1 MRKHCFEKR
10 HGGNYQGN
18 TASVGKVLFSSISF
32 LPLWAPIV
40 KALLLWV
47 VLYQKRVTIRS
58 TCVCPADCK
67 PKLTVHSP
75 QLIIALQL
83 NQEEENAVVPRIK
96 QATKTNRTILSW
108 RISKEHA
115 DSCATG
121 KEVCWKR
128 LDQKRASA
136 CQHCDVAFV
145 LLNTTVARYMYPP
158 CIEKTGVV
166 FVVTLAQRID
176 RCSDFLYKQTCVAHN
191 AHWTVTRKT

>member
-96 QATKTNRTILSW
+96 QAANKPHNSLVTYIKGACRFMRDWKGSVLKASRSEACVSLSALW
-108 RISKEHA
+108 RRF
-115 DSCATG
+115 CAA
-121 KEVCWKR
+121 K
-128 LDQKRASA
+128 
-136 CQHCDVAFV
+136 HH
-145 LLNTTVARYMYPP
+145 
-158 CIEKTGVV
+158 
-166 FVVTLAQRID
+166 
-176 RCSDFLYKQTCVAHN
+176 RCSLYVSSMH
-191 AHWTVTRKT
+191 RKDRGRFCRDISATYRSLLRFSV